1 MSVCENKDAF
11 QPLVV
16 YTNANKTVQ
25 NSTIEEDVAEAETLY
40 SNAKFYY
47 TNNEFSGALVSYS
60 CAAVLL
66 NSIVRQLPKESPQ
79 QKSASEILNC
89 CLSAVQILQDKV
101 KSSSGSSG
109 SSKDDEKKDWGKIC
123 TNLQPLV
130 FSKGSSDCLF
140 FSSVA
145 GLRKEKE
152 LFRSSLIFPL
162 SYPNLYPKA
171 SKGIL
176 IYGPPGTG
184 KTYIV
189 KAAVNELQK
198 TDPKVGVLFFAP
210 SPGDLKGK
218 YVGETEKKIEEWFT
232 CASRAACESQLG
244 CPNEKKFISLVFMD
258 EFDAIAPDRNTDTTG
273 LAANSVNT
281 LLQMM
286 DGINSKENV
295 AIVAATNYPWNLDSA
310 ILRRF
315 DTQILIDLPK
325 KMDIRELLNI
335 EMKKIIKFREVKDP
349 NAFCLSEE
357 KKNSSNDSSANKKN
371 TSLICN
377 LECIEEVPID
387 LTTTKPYNQ
396 MVFDFYSDASNNG
409 SFVTGLVQLL
419 EDKHFSNSDISRL
432 IKAAATYTGQL
443 CVKNNLFYSSRMLLD
458 YTGEE
463 KYISTMTKLKNED
476 MSIVYSLRILKSYMN
491 PIRNPFP
498 PDIYQLVKPK
508 FVKINYGA
516 DQFINVKCLFY
527 KDNALNIDDPQIKDV
542 YIKLDGNFDD
552 VSVYKEQVVNNKE
565 FDAII
570 VFDFSIKESNSTF
583 ETELNLPVST
593 ILINSVFKPIYN
605 IFQDVKKTIEEFEMA
620 SMNLTEVQ
628 IAEKIAKLKGNIEK
642 SKEVNESYNIARK
655 SYVKSVTENLLNRIK
670 SLEEQL
676 TIIPKATNQ
685 EALDAVA
692 EYHRNKAQAP
702 VVIAPAAAPV
712 VNAPAPAPVV
722 NAPAPA
728 PVVNAPVVNAPVPVI
743 GGGKAE
749 ALAWAAKNY
758 NLNKQDIDII
768 NKNMMFNIDTSS
780 PDKTFFTSPLK
791 NILTTPNLAL
801 IKGEASKMINN
812 FSLNNYNFYS
822 YILLFKVISDYNTKF
837 KQEQELDKSQPVQT
851 QQDKSQPALPTIIE
865 SEEEKEGGAGGT
877 VPFKYVLK
885 TNDKNI
891 ISNIN
896 FYLTSISGCEKTALS
911 NRDIQKELTD
921 YDYNSE
927 NNKQNILP
935 FPIVNT
941 FNNTETIILL
951 DIVKNVFLLTIEQYK
966 DFIPNFEFYTLGL
979 YNNLSDVK
987 NFYIEIETSFFMVVF
1002 KNCIN
1007 VSEIKSTYKSKSK
1020 TELKE
1025 KEFNSNTDYYD
1036 KEQCLIQLY
1045 LNDVY
1050 NFYYLCK
1057 SMDET
1062 DNEIL
1067 KNKGKSSDY
1076 DAKTNDI
1083 LNKYLKGYLSLKR
1096 DTISLLELICM
1107 RIHNNFDFV
1116 SFNKRYVLSEKVDY
1130 DKLWKGEDGDD
1141 DNDDDYAEIN
1151 EDINPDADD
1160 EDSADEE
1167 FFDTVEPAREK
1178 IARDTKEEQTANLES
1193 NLVDSTPVKTAE
1205 YNKRVKSNAQIL
1217 VAQARAEANQ
1227 AKADKKIARQKGAPP
1242 LERRNATFLNRST
1255 DPFEKGKAP
1264 EGGRGIKN
1272 TTLKCKNKSVKNK
1285 TCKTRSNNKIQYGG
1299 TKFDDDEYY
1308 ALIGFCLG
1316 TSELQTTKKIINKRI
1331 YVKTTIDL
1339 AKFIEQ
1345 KRSGLLIGF
1354 WGGLKSFTKKWKDY
1368 FMNKTESDKEND
1380 EAQERAQMLVELK
1393 NKGQY
1398 LPLIFKEIEAIG
1410 FLTDNTKTVKD
1421 DDDIDD
1427 KKHKIE
1433 WIEIASSK
1441 SLLDI
1446 FSWIRETF
1454 NSMTLGLVGGVGKA
1468 LEFVTLGAVGSG
1480 AIVKILDY
1488 IFGSQLM
1495 GSIITIL
1502 STGVGK
1508 IGQLWSAITGYFGS
1522 AAVVAEVSVE
1532 GAVEGA
1538 AQVAAATA
1546 QTWGAYG
1553 MLVLQR
1559 LNLFIT
1565 IIYTAIEIKDFVLIK
1580 DVDAGRIL
1588 NSLFL
1593 KAIFTMVTDTRS
1605 ITVSSLE
1612 NTSAS
1617 ILFINSLK
1625 QDFFISAGFFIDM
1638 LKKIPF
1644 SEDFFTKIK
1653 GVLVENRKFKKETP
1667 KAYDIISYKNTAT
1680 EPKDIKRRLTNLNI
1694 PFSAFSY
1701 ALTTVQS
1708 TYVKETGEMLTQYY
1722 NNKDKFM
1729 EEYKKKTKK

>member
-542 YIKLDGNFDD
+542 YIKLDVNFDD

-676 TIIPKATNQ
+676 TIIPKATTQ
-685 EALDAVA
+685 EVLDVVA

-702 VVIAPAAAPV
+702 VVIAPVVNAPVVIAPAAAPV
-712 VNAPAPAPVV
+712 VN
-722 NAPAPA
+722 A

-749 ALAWAAKNY
+749 ALAWAAKKY

-837 KQEQELDKSQPVQT
+837 KQEQELDKSQPVQTQQDKSQPVQTQQDKSQQDKSQQDKSQQDKSQPVQTQQDKSQQDKSQPVQT

-1036 KEQCLIQLY
+1036 KDQCLIQLY

-1167 FFDTVEPAREK
+1167 FFDTVEPK
-1178 IARDTKEEQTANLES
+1178 GGYKKKNIKL
-1193 NLVDSTPVKTAE
+1193 K
-1205 YNKRVKSNAQIL
+1205 YNK
-1217 VAQARAEANQ
+1217 
-1227 AKADKKIARQKGAPP
+1227 
-1242 LERRNATFLNRST
+1242 
-1255 DPFEKGKAP
+1255 
-1264 EGGRGIKN
+1264 KN
-1272 TTLKCKNKSVKNK
+1272 NTSVKNKSVKNK

-1565 IIYTAIEIKDFVLIK
+1565 LIYTAIEIKDFVLIK

-1729 EEYKKKTKK
+1729 EEYKKKIKKQSAS